1 METENRY
8 SEFLVNHPNW
18 VRGFKVLGDDFL
30 HLSDEEKDSFC
41 LMLKNVEF
49 IKRNSI
55 GRPLTIKDFP
65 IKEVTEKQK
74 NKFYQKYREARSIVQ
89 NYLQLQDS

>member
-18 VRGFKVLGDDFL
+18 VLGFKVLGDDFL

-41 LMLKNVEF
+41 RMLKNVEF
-49 IKRNSI
+49 LKRNSI
-55 GRPLTIKDFP
+55 GRPITLADFSV
-65 IKEVTEKQK
+65 KEVTEKQK
-74 NKFYQKYREARSIVQ
+74 NEFYQKYRDIAQ
-89 NYLQLQDS
+89 TYLENFAH

>member
-8 SEFLVNHPNW
+8 SKFLVNHPNW
-18 VRGFKVLGDDFL
+18 IRGFKVLGDNFL

-49 IKRNSI
+49 LKRNSI
-55 GRPLTIKDFP
+55 GRSLTLTDFP

-74 NKFYQKYREARSIVQ
+74 KEFYQKYREVRSTVQ

>member
-30 HLSDEEKDSFC
+30 HLSDKEKDSFS
-41 LMLKNVEF
+41 LMLKNVES
-49 IKRNSI
+49 IERNSI
-55 GRPLTIKDFP
+55 GRPLTLADFP

-74 NKFYQKYREARSIVQ
+74 NEFYQKYRDIAQ
-89 NYLQLQDS
+89 TYLENFVY